1 MQVSYKWL
9 KEYIDFPYSP
19 EELGHVL
26 TMAGMEVD
34 EVEYLGEG
42 IDEIVIGEILKLEKH
57 PDADK
62 LLICKVDTG
71 DEVLDIVTGADNV
84 FEGALVP
91 VAKIGVTL
99 PDGLKIKKAKLR
111 GVESYG
117 MLCSSD
123 ELGLSEER
131 ASGIMI
137 LGEDAIKGT
146 RLIDYLGLD
155 DYVYKLDLTPNYGR
169 CLGMLG
175 IAREL
180 RAILG
185 DRKVNYPELTIG
197 KPGRGYRPGED

>member
-19 EELGHVL
+19 EELAHVL

-34 EVEYLGEG
+34 EVEYLGAG
-42 IDEIVIGEILKLEKH
+42 IEEIIYRPILKIEKH

-71 DEVLDIVTGADNV
+71 DEVLDIVTGAANV

-91 VAKIGVTL
+91 VARIGVTL
-99 PDGLKIKKAKLR
+99 PDGLEDKKAKLR

-117 MLCSSD
+117 MLCSTD

-137 LGEDAIKGT
+137 LGDDALKGSK
-146 RLIDYLGLD
+146 LIEYLGLD
-155 DYVYKLDLTPNYGR
+155 DYIYKLDLTPIMAVVLA
-169 CLGMLG
+169 CW
-175 IAREL
+175 E
-180 RAILG
+180 
-185 DRKVNYPELTIG
+185 
-197 KPGRGYRPGED
+197 

>member
-19 EELGHVL
+19 EELEHVL

-34 EVEYLGEG
+34 EVEYRGKG
-42 IDEIVIGEILKLEKH
+42 IEEIVIGEILELEKH

-71 DEVLDIVTGADNV
+71 DEVLDIVTGAANV
-84 FEGALVP
+84 FTEALVP

-117 MLCSSD
+117 MLCSTD

-137 LGEDAIKGT
+137 LGEDAVKGMK
-146 RLIDYLGLD
+146 LIEYLGLD
-155 DYVYKLDLTPNYGR
+155 DYIYKLDLTPNYGR
-169 CLGMLG
+169 CLGMIG

-180 RAILG
+180 
-185 DRKVNYPELTIG
+185 
-197 KPGRGYRPGED
+197 